1 MQTVQKVIEDR
12 LSDLWSEVTTIA
24 AAAVGNIDKHPTSTD
39 IHDAFTAAIDD
50 LTDAFGW
57 HPIERADDFD
67 LRVVPPGKKWGP
79 RVIVLVQGFN
89 AKTPTPHVAYYDPDT
104 DAAHPAPYW
113 RTVGMTAGWSRRNQ
127 PTHFIRTY
135 G

>member
-1 MQTVQKVIEDR
+1 MQTVQKVIED
-12 LSDLWSEVTTIA
+12 I
-24 AAAVGNIDKHPTSTD
+24 
-39 IHDAFTAAIDD
+39 IDD
-50 LTDAFGW
+50 TIPTNRIATSDHLINLRDQLIDAFGW
-57 HPIERADDFD
+57 HPIERADDFG

-79 RVIVLVQGFN
+79 RVIVLVQGSN